1 MRILLIDDDR
11 KAARVLARGLQEEG
25 FVVDVAHSAEEGD
38 EEAFVNDYGVILLDR
53 MLPGMDGLSW
63 CKALRARGCAT
74 PVLMLTARDA
84 LSDRV
89 EGLNTGADDYLTK
102 PFAFDELIAR
112 VRALLRRSDLSRPTV
127 MTVGTLALD
136 PVSHVVTQDG
146 MKIDLTHK
154 EFALLHILMRHA
166 GEVVSRARIAEQIW
180 KDDLLAIDNL
190 IDVHMGN
197 LRRKIDPASPPWI
210 QTVRGRGFRLSADA
224 AE

>member
-63 CKALRARGCAT
+63 CRALRARGCAT

-112 VRALLRRSDLSRPTV
+112 VRALLRRSDLARPAV

-146 MKIDLTHK
+146 MKVDLTHK

-197 LRRKIDPASPPWI
+197 LRRKIDPALPPWI

>member
-25 FVVDVAHSAEEGD
+25 FVVDVAHCAEEGD
-38 EEAFVNDYGVILLDR
+38 EEAFVNAYGVILLDR
-53 MLPGMDGLSW
+53 MLPGMGGLSW
-63 CKALRARGCAT
+63 CRTLRARGCTT

-102 PFAFDELIAR
+102 PFAFDELLAR
-112 VRALLRRSDLSRPTV
+112 VRALLRRSDLSRPAV
-127 MTVGTLALD
+127 MSVGALALD
-136 PVSHVVTQDG
+136 PVSHVVTRDG
-146 MKIDLTHK
+146 LPIELTHK
-154 EFALLHILMRHA
+154 EFAILHILMRHA

-197 LRRKIDPASPPWI
+197 LRRKIDASSPPWI
-210 QTVRGRGFRLSADA
+210 QTVRGRGFRLVAG